1 MKMCDCEDFP
11 CCNCG
16 QEYMAQM
23 QYERTYGYEPEYDPD
38 AYLYDYDAE
47 ADDEWVED
55 DD

>member
-1 MKMCDCEDFP
+1 MINEDFYIE
-11 CCNCG
+11 N
-16 QEYMAQM
+16 QETWYD
-23 QYERTYGYEPEYDPD
+23 YLYFEPSYDPD